1 MANKT
6 KKDLNNE
13 RIRLKTIKN
22 IEKYKGASK
31 LLINERIK
39 SLNKEWDAFKLSNL
53 TLWGLSFV
61 FILLGFLSFNLWF
74 FFALVISFYSFVSIL
89 LNQNLLNF
97 LLRSFDFRTKK
108 EIFEEIIILKYLNGD
123 LTDLNG
129 DDIRILHD
137 IISQD

>member
-53 TLWGLSFV
+53 ILWGLS
-61 FILLGFLSFNLWF
+61 LFLF
-74 FFALVISFYSFVSIL
+74 F
-89 LNQNLLNF
+89 
-97 LLRSFDFRTKK
+97 
-108 EIFEEIIILKYLNGD
+108 
-123 LTDLNG
+123 
-129 DDIRILHD
+129 
-137 IISQD
+137 